1 MTPSNPSNPSD
12 AVKAPPSEN
21 EIAAAGMRRYVAYA
35 PDTGRVIA
43 SAYCPADLMHTV
55 HPGAGL
61 LLDRQLDPLT
71 EYVDPVTR
79 EPRARPVLTLVA
91 SRDRIRA
98 DGADETTI
106 TGIPAGATLIVR
118 GETFEADGAAVT
130 YSTTQPGQHAL
141 RVLAFPFQ
149 DATVVIHAD

>member
-1 MTPSNPSNPSD
+1 MTNSSNPSD
-12 AVKAPPSEN
+12 AVTAPPSDE
-21 EIAAAGMRRYVAYA
+21 EIAAGMRRYVAYA

-43 SAYCPADLMHTV
+43 SAYCPADLMHTL

-61 LLDRQLDPLT
+61 LLDDQLDPLT
-71 EYVDPVTR
+71 EYVDPVTKQ
-79 EPRARPVLTLVA
+79 PRARPVLILVA
-91 SRDRIRA
+91 SRNRIKA

-106 TGIPAGATLIVR
+106 TGIPAGAIIIVR

-141 RVLAFPFQ
+141 RVLAFPYQ
-149 DATVVIHAD
+149 DATVTIHAD